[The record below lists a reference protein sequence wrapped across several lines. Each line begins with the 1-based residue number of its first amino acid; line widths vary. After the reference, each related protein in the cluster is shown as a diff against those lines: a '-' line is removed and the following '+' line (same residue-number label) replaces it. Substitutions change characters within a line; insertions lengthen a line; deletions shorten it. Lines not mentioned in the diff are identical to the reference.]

1 MPGACEGRVALVT
14 GASQGGTGTCLAIRL
29 AAEGARV
36 AITARSTEGLE
47 QTRKRIEAV
56 GEAPLVLPCDL
67 SDPTGGP
74 EGGAEGG
81 RDTLVAR
88 TEEAFG
94 PLDILV
100 NNAAVGNYQPF
111 DRLTRRDLEVS
122 QEVNVFAPWA
132 LMQAALP
139 GMRERGRGW
148 ILNMTTSV
156 AALPKGPPFPNS
168 GPAKAGTLY
177 GGTKAMLD
185 RVTVGVA
192 AEVEGQ
198 GIAVNALTPQA
209 AILTPKLEAA
219 REQGLIH
226 EDLFEPL
233 ETMVEAAMAFCTEGP
248 EKLHAR
254 VAFSLELLIELG
266 RPVHSLDGR
275 SLVEGWQPA
284 DLPARLERQRATQQA
299 QQGGGYG
306 LD

>member
-1 MPGACEGRVALVT
+1 MPDACAGRVALVT

-47 QTRKRIEAV
+47 QARKRIAAV
-56 GEAPLVLPCDL
+56 GSEPLVLPCDL
-67 SDPTGGP
+67 SDPQ
-74 EGGAEGG
+74 GG
-81 RDTLVAR
+81 RDTLVQR
-88 TEEAFG
+88 TEDALG

-100 NNAAVGNYQPF
+100 NNAATANYQPF

-122 QEVNVFAPWA
+122 QEINVFGPWA

-139 GMRERGRGW
+139 GMRLRGRGW

-156 AALPKGPPFPNS
+156 AELPQGPPFPS
-168 GPAKAGTLY
+168 TGPAKAGTLY
-177 GGTKAMLD
+177 GGTKAMLN
-185 RVTVGVA
+185 RVTIGVA

-209 AILTPKLEAA
+209 AILTPALERA
-219 REQGLIH
+219 RASGTIH

-233 ETMVEAAMAFCTEGP
+233 ETMIEAAMALCTEGP
-248 EKLHAR
+248 ERLHAR
-254 VAFSLELLIELG
+254 IAYSLDLLVELG
-266 RPVHSLDGR
+266 RPVRSLDGR
-275 SLVEGWQPA
+275 TLVEGWQPA
-284 DLPARLERQRATQQA
+284 DLPARLEAQRAIHEA
-299 QQGGGYG
+299 AQGGGYG

>member
-1 MPGACEGRVALVT
+1 MSKACEGRVALVT

-36 AITARSTEGLE
+36 AITARSVEGLE
-47 QTRKRIEAV
+47 ETAKRIEAV
-56 GEAPLVLPCDL
+56 GHAPLVLPCDL
-67 SDPTGGP
+67 SDPV
-74 EGGAEGG
+74 GG
-81 RDTLVAR
+81 RDTLVR
-88 TEEAFG
+88 QTEEAFG
-94 PLDILV
+94 SLDILV
-100 NNAAVGNYQPF
+100 NNAATGGYQPF
-111 DRLTRRDLEVS
+111 DRFTRRDLEIA
-122 QEVNVFAPWA
+122 QEVNVFGPWV
-132 LMQAALP
+132 LMQAVLP
-139 GMRERGRGW
+139 GMRERRRGW

-156 AALPKGPPFPNS
+156 AELPDGPPFPNS

-177 GGTKAMLD
+177 GGTKAMLN
-185 RVTVGVA
+185 RVTVGAA

-209 AILTPKLEAA
+209 AILTPKLEVA
-219 REQGLIH
+219 REQGMIH

-254 VAFSLELLIELG
+254 IGYSLDLLAELG
-266 RPVHSLDGR
+266 RPVYGLDGR
-275 SLVEGWQPA
+275 TLVEGWQPA
-284 DLPARLERQRATQQA
+284 DLPARLAAQRRTHQA